1 MLFSYMYFN
10 QFNVIFHDFGCSFTE
25 ESISIKLNWITTE
38 NSSLL
43 VPQMILAKKESVS
56 SVLKPCYIEFSDI
69 L

>member
-1 MLFSYMYFN
+1 MISGVPLLRK
-10 QFNVIFHDFGCSFTE
+10 V
-25 ESISIKLNWITTE
+25 ISIKLNWITTE

-69 L
+69 LYKAFLLIE